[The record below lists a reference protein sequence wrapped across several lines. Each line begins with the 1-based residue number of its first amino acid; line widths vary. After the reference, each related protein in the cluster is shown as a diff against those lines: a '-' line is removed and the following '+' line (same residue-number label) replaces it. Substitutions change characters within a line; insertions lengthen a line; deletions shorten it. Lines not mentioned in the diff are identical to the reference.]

1 MPSGG
6 ALAPMRTPKHS
17 DHRDNRCVIM
27 SSMYAL
33 IGGRRSPFF
42 KHSPLT
48 THHDARMMTSIAMI
62 NARGRNG
69 TAHHYA
75 YLKVLPDS
83 GVVLCCDA

>member
-1 MPSGG
+1 MHAFVVLS
-6 ALAPMRTPKHS
+6 
-17 DHRDNRCVIM
+17 VIM

-69 TAHHYA
+69 TVHHHA